1 MSNDIPYRFPAA
13 HAQQLVHQQ
22 QAARM
27 RNLFKSLRG
36 GNSRSVPEPT
46 PPPRLA
52 PPPPLL
58 PVERPHP
65 VTPAEAS
72 TPAPVHNLGVFARL
86 PAELRQQILVAAF
99 GRRELHLDLRLVPR
113 RWRPLHSRQGD
124 SAHGRGSAPWSG
136 NTPKTNPQDEREW
149 RWYGCVC
156 HRQPPWRGA
165 RTFSWLHEDHCLEG
179 EANLCAV
186 HPPPPGK
193 PRGTCDYIIGV
204 LGWLCTSRQ
213 AYVEGVQVLYGTNVF
228 ILESQE
234 LLDLLLD
241 PVQASQG
248 HVVLL
253 QHLALVKSLEVRIDT
268 MLFQTPGKD
277 YSGSYLPNWNRR
289 QSLPH
294 LSGLQ
299 AKFPG
304 LRSLVISFTEYLYDD
319 YETRPAARLPELK
332 KALLDP
338 LAEALAPFGATREQP
353 IVVELPLG
361 VFTDLESLK
370 VFAEEKRDNHFVDG
384 RTWLRYPIPCSDEKQ
399 FYYIKAGAELGLYW
413 DHDDRPRIYGNAY
426 FPPGHG

>member
-1 MSNDIPYRFPAA
+1 
-13 HAQQLVHQQ
+13 
-22 QAARM
+22 M
-27 RNLFKSLRG
+27 RNLFNSLRG
-36 GNSRSVPEPT
+36 RNT
-46 PPPRLA
+46 
-52 PPPPLL
+52 
-58 PVERPHP
+58 
-65 VTPAEAS
+65 EAF
-72 TPAPVHNLGVFARL
+72 TPAPIHDLGILARL
-86 PAELRQQILVAAF
+86 PAELRQRLLVTAF

-113 RWRPLHSRQGD
+113 HWRPLHSRQGD

-156 HRQPPWRGA
+156 HRQPPWRGT
-165 RTFSWLHEDHCLEG
+165 RTFSWPHDDHCLEG
-179 EANLCAV
+179 EANLCAA
-186 HPPPPGK
+186 HHPPPGK

-204 LGWLCTSRQ
+204 LGWLL
-213 AYVEGVQVLYGTNVF
+213 LYGTNVF

-241 PVQASQG
+241 PIKARRG
-248 HVVLL
+248 HVVLP
-253 QHLALVKSLEVRIDT
+253 QHLAMVESLEVRIDT

-277 YSGSYLPNWNRR
+277 YSYSYLPNWNRR

-299 AKFPG
+299 AKFPS

-338 LAEALAPFGATREQP
+338 LAEALAPFGATLEQP
-353 IVVELPLG
+353 VVVELPLG

-370 VFAEEKRDNHFVDG
+370 VFAEEKRDNHIVDG
-384 RTWLRYPIPCSDEKQ
+384 RTWLCYPILCSDEKQ
-399 FYYIKAGAELGLYW
+399 FYHIKAGAELGLYW
-413 DHDDRPRIYGNAY
+413 DYNDRPRIYGDAY
-426 FPPGHG
+426 FPLGHG